1 MRNQNPQEH
10 NDSRALVKGLLNEAL
25 KDIMS
30 IVKAERGSLFLF
42 DDKTKELVLD
52 SFYSVSN
59 LHIHGI
65 RHRIGEG
72 ILGKVVS
79 IKSPVLVKDINNDLR
94 FIRSHFN
101 HYQTNSFISIPLFDS
116 QNLLGVINIADKST
130 GEPFSEKDLAFAVTL
145 CRYACLVADN
155 LLHSERLKREKE
167 EFNKQKH
174 ILEKYASVGK
184 LAAGIVHEVN
194 NPLDGIIRYTNMLL
208 FQMENN
214 FITKEYL
221 LEIKKG
227 LNRIA
232 NITKSL
238 REFSH
243 QVDPERARAV
253 KFIDLHKLIDDALE
267 AFSAKLDD
275 NIAIIRK
282 FSHSIPRVMDLGLSH
297 VFINIIK
304 NALDAMAEGGTL
316 EISTEMNS
324 EMVEIR
330 FKDTG
335 SGIPNEIKER
345 IFEPFFTTKSVDEGT
360 GLGLAISKEIVGKY
374 EGRIAVQ
381 SASGKGSTFTVVIP
395 RRYLEHA

>member
-1 MRNQNPQEH
+1 MKPALGRRVIIDDHQVEGLRILAIGRFEH
-10 NDSRALVKGLLNEAL
+10 AQRAEL
-25 KDIMS
+25 
-30 IVKAERGSLFLF
+30 RGRQF
-42 DDKTKELVLD
+42 T
-52 SFYSVSN
+52 
-59 LHIHGI
+59 I
-65 RHRIGEG
+65 
-72 ILGKVVS
+72 
-79 IKSPVLVKDINNDLR
+79 
-94 FIRSHFN
+94 
-101 HYQTNSFISIPLFDS
+101 
-116 QNLLGVINIADKST
+116 
-130 GEPFSEKDLAFAVTL
+130 
-145 CRYACLVADN
+145 
-155 LLHSERLKREKE
+155 HSERLKREKE